1 MKIEG
6 TDGIDPSW
14 LQAIGQEFEQPY
26 MQTLEAFIEQEEA
39 QGKLILPPINQ
50 RFIALKA
57 TPLPQVKVVILGQD
71 PYPTPGH
78 AHGLAFSVLPEV
90 RPLPRSLANINKE
103 LLADV
108 GVDNNHNGYLQA
120 WAEQGVLL
128 LNTVLSVEAG
138 NANAHQKKGWER
150 FTDAVIKA
158 VSAQTEPTVFVL
170 WGGNAQKKESLID
183 SSRHLVIKSAH
194 PSPLSARQGFFGSK
208 PFSRINAFLA
218 QHGRTPIDWQL

>member
-6 TDGIDPSW
+6 TDGIDSSW
-14 LQAIGQEFEQPY
+14 LQVIGQEFEQPY
-26 MQTLEAFIEQEEA
+26 MQTLETFIEQEEA

-50 RFIALKA
+50 RFNALKT

-120 WAEQGVLL
+120 
-128 LNTVLSVEAG
+128 
-138 NANAHQKKGWER
+138 
-150 FTDAVIKA
+150 
-158 VSAQTEPTVFVL
+158 
-170 WGGNAQKKESLID
+170 
-183 SSRHLVIKSAH
+183 
-194 PSPLSARQGFFGSK
+194 
-208 PFSRINAFLA
+208 
-218 QHGRTPIDWQL
+218 

>member
-1 MKIEG
+1 M
-6 TDGIDPSW
+6 
-14 LQAIGQEFEQPY
+14 
-26 MQTLEAFIEQEEA
+26 
-39 QGKLILPPINQ
+39 
-50 RFIALKA
+50 
-57 TPLPQVKVVILGQD
+57 
-71 PYPTPGH
+71 
-78 AHGLAFSVLPEV
+78 
-90 RPLPRSLANINKE
+90 
-103 LLADV
+103 
-108 GVDNNHNGYLQA
+108 
-120 WAEQGVLL
+120 

>member
-50 RFIALKA
+50 RFNALKT
-57 TPLPQVKVVILGQD
+57 TPLSQVKVVILGQD

>member
-39 QGKLILPPINQ
+39 QSKLILPPINQ
-50 RFIALKA
+50 RFNALKT
-57 TPLPQVKVVILGQD
+57 TPLSQVKVVILGQD

>member
-39 QGKLILPPINQ
+39 QSKLILPPINQ
-50 RFIALKA
+50 RFNALKT

-183 SSRHLVIKSAH
+183 TSRHLVVKSAH